1 MELSKFSLLE
11 SPGQARDAHFSEQ
24 GASDGHLSPWPS
36 RAHLRSCE
44 PSRRSRSTGK
54 PSVHLTALSV
64 AGVKGPP
71 QQRGEASAHPCAR
84 QNPGA
89 PPTFLHHAQERRAL
103 RERGAKHAPTG
114 QSTPVSPA
122 AGLPSVRADWPSLQ
136 DRAGVPAQVP
146 SVLPIVRAGAGF
158 PSFFL
163 SMRSTCADDL

>member
-71 QQRGEASAHPCAR
+71 QHRGEASAHPCAR

-89 PPTFLHHAQERRAL
+89 PPRFCIMPRKGGHCGRGVLNTPPQGKAHLSPL
-103 RERGAKHAPTG
+103 RPA
-114 QSTPVSPA
+114 SP
-122 AGLPSVRADWPSLQ
+122 L
-136 DRAGVPAQVP
+136 
-146 SVLPIVRAGAGF
+146 
-158 PSFFL
+158 
-163 SMRSTCADDL
+163 